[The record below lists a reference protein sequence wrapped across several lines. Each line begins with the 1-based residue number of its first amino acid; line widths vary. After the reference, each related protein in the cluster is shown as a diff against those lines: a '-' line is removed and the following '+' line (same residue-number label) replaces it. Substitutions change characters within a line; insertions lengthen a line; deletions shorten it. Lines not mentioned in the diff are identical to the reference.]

1 MKYLPVLAPVGGAM
15 ALSFLGAS
23 ALAQESDPVLEMAS
37 VDCRTMLKMDADEQD
52 FTLIYFHGYI
62 SGTKGETL
70 FNGPVLREA
79 TNKVMDYC
87 IDNPSAAVM
96 EAFQK
101 NR

>member
-1 MKYLPVLAPVGGAM
+1 MKCFSLLAAIGIVALPITA
-15 ALSFLGAS
+15 SS
-23 ALAQESDPVLEMAS
+23 ALAQENDPVLEMAS

-87 IDNPSAAVM
+87 IDNPSAPVM
-96 EAFQK
+96 EAFEK

>member
-1 MKYLPVLAPVGGAM
+1 MKLALKLAAIGAVALP
-15 ALSFLGAS
+15 LSSLT
-23 ALAQESDPVLEMAS
+23 ALAQDKEPVIEMNT

-70 FNGPVLREA
+70 FDGPVLREA
-79 TNKVMDYC
+79 TNKIMDYC
-87 IDNPSAAVM
+87 IDNPSATLM
-96 EAFQK
+96 EAFEK

>member
-1 MKYLPVLAPVGGAM
+1 MKSFLKIAAIGVVILPVAGL
-15 ALSFLGAS
+15 S
-23 ALAQESDPVLEMAS
+23 ALAQDGDPVIEMTT

-62 SGTKGETL
+62 SGTKSETL

-87 IDNPSAAVM
+87 IDNPSAMLM
-96 EAFQK
+96 EAFEK